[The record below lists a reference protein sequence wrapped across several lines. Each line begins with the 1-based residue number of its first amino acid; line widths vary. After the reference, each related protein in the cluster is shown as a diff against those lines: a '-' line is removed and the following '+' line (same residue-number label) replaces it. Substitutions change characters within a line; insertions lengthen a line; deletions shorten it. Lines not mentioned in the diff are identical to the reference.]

1 MKIKDITLIGVLAA
15 ILFLIDQVLS
25 FVPFLQ
31 FSMLLIVLFSRKLG
45 SLKTSFI
52 ILIFVVLGYLLI
64 EFNLLFI
71 VFSIIGWLFAP
82 LLSNTI
88 FKNTRSVILI
98 GLESILFSFLY
109 SWIHII
115 PSCIIIE
122 SSIIEYLKMDIVF
135 ELTLAASSFVTIVFL
150 YKPLE
155 KVLDRFI

>member
-1 MKIKDITLIGVLAA
+1 MKIKDITLIGALAA
-15 ILFLIDQVLS
+15 ILFLIDQVFS

-71 VFSIIGWLFAP
+71 VFSIIGWLFVP

-115 PSCIIIE
+115 PSCLIIE
-122 SSIIEYLKMDIVF
+122 SSIIEYLKIDIVF